1 MSSEFFEPLSY
12 STWLSN
18 KAAQRVDCFLAKI
31 TKNLN
36 QRVYIKMKSFQVQQ
50 SSVRMTTCIKST
62 LLTS

>member
-31 TKNLN
+31 TQKNLN

-50 SSVRMTTCIKST
+50 SSVR
-62 LLTS
+62 